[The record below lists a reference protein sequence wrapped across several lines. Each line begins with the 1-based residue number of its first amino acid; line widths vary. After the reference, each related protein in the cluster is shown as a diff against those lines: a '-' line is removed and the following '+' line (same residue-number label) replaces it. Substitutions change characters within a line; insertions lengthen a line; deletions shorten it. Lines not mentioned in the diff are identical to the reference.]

1 MQLTDS
7 ALEAQFSLESVK
19 TGVVEEPPFRLL
31 VLGDWSGDVEK
42 RALDLRFPI
51 EIDRDNFDEVLARLG
66 VRLDLELGASGQLA
80 LEFGD
85 YDDFHPD
92 QLYRRVPLFNSL
104 RDLRKRLN
112 DEATFHAAARE
123 VRAMLPEADSSP
135 QPAVPAADQ
144 TEPVDNLLDAILAK
158 PDGGGDKP
166 KPNIS
171 RDLSNLIG
179 DLVRPH
185 LVSVD
190 DDERSG
196 YVAAID
202 ESISSLMRSILHNRR
217 FQELEAAWRGLY
229 FLVRRTETATD
240 LKIFIFDLSKN
251 ELAADLKSAE
261 SLADS
266 QFYRHLLKESIET
279 PGGEPWALVVGNY
292 AFSPNVDDIATLM
305 RVSKI
310 AAAANCSFVSH
321 MRPDVL
327 GVHSLADNSDPAKW
341 DLSVNSEAGKL
352 WNALRLQE
360 ESKYLGMT
368 IPRFLARL
376 AYGRDTDPL
385 ETFSFEELTDTVEH
399 DEFLWA
405 NSAFIVAQLVAAS
418 YSEYR
423 WQMGR
428 NLIQDADGLPMH
440 IYKDGTETVFRPCGE
455 VLLTENAVELLLN
468 HGLMPLISYK
478 NTDKVKLARFQSIAD
493 TGLKGMW
500 S

>member
-19 TGVVEEPPFRLL
+19 TGVIEEPPFRML
-31 VLGDWSGDVEK
+31 VSGDWSGDAEK
-42 RALDLRFPI
+42 RALELRFPI
-51 EIDRDNFDEVLARLG
+51 EIDRDNFDEVIARLG
-66 VRLDLELGASGQLA
+66 VRVDLDLGDGKELA

-92 QLYRRVPLFNSL
+92 QLYRRVPLFQDL

-112 DEATFHAAARE
+112 DEATFHTAARE
-123 VRAMLPEADSSP
+123 VRAMLPFEQKSEQAEASAVESE
-135 QPAVPAADQ
+135 PA
-144 TEPVDNLLDAILAK
+144 DNLLDAILSK

-166 KPNIS
+166 KPKVS
-171 RDLSNLIG
+171 SDLSNLIG

-196 YVAAID
+196 YVSAID
-202 ESISSLMRSILHNRR
+202 ASISELMRSILHNRR

-229 FLVRRTETATD
+229 FLVRRTETSTD
-240 LKIFIFDLSKN
+240 LKIYLFDVSKD
-251 ELAADLKSAE
+251 ELAEDLKTAE
-261 SLADS
+261 SLAKT
-266 QFYRHLLKESIET
+266 QLYRHLIKETIET
-279 PGGEPWALVVGNY
+279 PGGEPWAIAVGNY

-310 AAAANCSFVSH
+310 AASANCSFLSH
-321 MRPDVL
+321 MRPEVL
-327 GVHSLADNSDPAKW
+327 GVHSLVDNSDPAKW
-341 DLSVNSEAGKL
+341 DLSDSSEAGKL
-352 WNALRLQE
+352 WKTLRLQD

-376 AYGRDTDPL
+376 PYGRETDPL
-385 ETFSFEELTDTVEH
+385 DTFSFEENTEQTGH
-399 DEFLWA
+399 DDCLWA
-405 NSAFIVAQLVAAS
+405 NSVFIIAQLIAES
-418 YSEYR
+418 YSEFG

-428 NLIQDADGLPMH
+428 NLIQDAEGLPMH
-440 IYKDGTETVFRPCGE
+440 IYKDGTETRFRPCGE
-455 VLLTENAVELLLN
+455 VLLTENAVELLLG
-468 HGLMPLISYK
+468 HGLIPLVSYK
-478 NTDKVKLARFQSIAD
+478 NTDRVRVGRFQSIAE

-500 S
+500 T